1 MENKNE
7 TGGRSDTSNA
17 LIIKAKSIPYV
28 LWHEINELI
37 DQAEDV
43 QTREKLR
50 FIQCEKRLR
59 DMNH

>member
-7 TGGRSDTSNA
+7 TRERSDTSNS
-17 LIIKAKSIPYV
+17 LVLKAKSIPYV

-37 DQAEDV
+37 DQAEDEH
-43 QTREKLR
+43 TRERLR